1 MGEME
6 RGETWW
12 RARGSSMELS
22 AAMATAA
29 ALVSPGVSDVS
40 EREGATES
48 KREGRRTRP
57 L

>member
-6 RGETWW
+6 RGETRW
-12 RARGSSMELS
+12 RARESSMELS

-40 EREGATES
+40 VREGATES
-48 KREGRRTRP
+48 KREGRRTWP